1 MVSLAV
7 NERLQTAMIT
17 IRCSGC
23 KLAYQTELNYHYTVH
38 AESIKSIDN
47 NVVEVLSKSVRATK
61 KFEGGAYPRSLKQN
75 ECKHSNF
82 NKLINCQ
89 STDVLLYTNK

>member
-47 NVVEVLSKSVRATK
+47 NVVEVLSKSVRATE
-61 KFEGGAYPRSLKQN
+61 KFKGGAYFLGLKN
-75 ECKHSNF
+75 EMNVSIRI
-82 NKLINCQ
+82 L
-89 STDVLLYTNK
+89 TTLTN